1 MDSRL
6 ETFRFRYYYPAVSL
20 LFCQGK
26 MSHQI
31 IAMTAELRGA
41 SKAQLKEENLLIS
54 IFDCIHLRIYGF
66 IEESWDQCAM
76 LSSAPPCISAGAKA
90 ISTN

>member
-6 ETFRFRYYYPAVSL
+6 ETFRFRYYYPALSL
-20 LFCQGK
+20 LFCRGK

-41 SKAQLKEENLLIS
+41 SKGQFKEEILSIS
-54 IFDCIHLRIYGF
+54 IFD
-66 IEESWDQCAM
+66 
-76 LSSAPPCISAGAKA
+76 
-90 ISTN
+90 